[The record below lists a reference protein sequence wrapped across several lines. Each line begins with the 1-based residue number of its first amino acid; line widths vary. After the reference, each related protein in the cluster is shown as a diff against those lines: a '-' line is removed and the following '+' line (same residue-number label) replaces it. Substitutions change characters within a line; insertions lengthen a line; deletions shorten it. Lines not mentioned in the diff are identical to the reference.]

1 MEKERQ
7 NKQTKP
13 GKEKKEGYVVVP
25 NYFLREWVKVLG
37 IGPALLYLQLLSYCH
52 KEKDIAWPTLTTLS
66 SKLGISKNS
75 LLSYR
80 KTLLKYGLIKKI
92 IKRRT
97 AQGNYQ
103 SNFYKVTPIEGGANI
118 ELRQVQILGEGSA
131 KIAPGVVQNLHPNN
145 TNLKHYQGNNNK
157 ETENAVAAVVNF
169 KKLKEEGEERMRAP
183 YSSKEKEH
191 YTGQAIRERMV
202 KLDFKEEFIEKILN
216 EYPTK
221 KIDEKLDLL
230 MERKNIQSPAA
241 WLMAALKN
249 DYRDEGQESQPTPH
263 PHLNPPPQ
271 REEKLEV
278 SREKDLKAIKL
289 IQKNLSA
296 CIPPIPS
303 GKRTRLRENVNK
315 KLTNERRFKCPD

>member
-1 MEKERQ
+1 MNPARFIFWER
-7 NKQTKP
+7 
-13 GKEKKEGYVVVP
+13 
-25 NYFLREWVKVLG
+25 
-37 IGPALLYLQLLSYCH
+37 
-52 KEKDIAWPTLTTLS
+52 
-66 SKLGISKNS
+66 
-75 LLSYR
+75 
-80 KTLLKYGLIKKI
+80 
-92 IKRRT
+92 
-97 AQGNYQ
+97 
-103 SNFYKVTPIEGGANI
+103 
-118 ELRQVQILGEGSA
+118 
-131 KIAPGVVQNLHPNN
+131 VVQKLNPNN

-169 KKLKEEGEERMRAP
+169 KKLKEEGEERMRVP

-191 YTGQAIRERMV
+191 YTGQAPYNSKEHYTGQAIRERMV
-202 KLDFKEEFIEKILN
+202 ELDFKEEFIEKILKD
-216 EYPTK
+216 YSTK

-230 MERKNIQSPAA
+230 VERKNIQSPAA

-271 REEKLEV
+271 REEKFEV

-303 GKRTRLRENVNK
+303 RKRTRLRENVNK